1 MNRRKFTVG
10 LGSLATAGAA
20 AIGTGAFTSVEANRS
35 IEVDVANDANAF
47 FSLEGDGEYVSES
60 GDTIVI
66 ALGGPTTSGGGEG
79 FNDNAKTEVEEV
91 VTIRNQGT
99 QPAEV
104 GFGNPEQ
111 EEVLDFPAQ
120 GDFNPA
126 RVTLTIADNNESD
139 AELGPGDETSID
151 ATVNTRD
158 DLSIDPSGGQQKSV
172 TLTADAGEAD
182 DDGDSEDGVG
192 AT

>member
-35 IEVDVANDANAF
+35 IEVDVADDANAF
-47 FSLEGDGEYVSES
+47 FSLEGDGEYVSKN

-66 ALGGPTTSGGGEG
+66 DLGGPRTSGGGDG

-111 EEVLDFPAQ
+111 EEVLYFPAQ

-126 RVTLTIADNNESD
+126 RVTLTIADGSES
-139 AELGPGDETSID
+139 AAKLGPGDETSID

-158 DLSIDPSGGQQKSV
+158 DLGINPSGGQQKSV

-182 DDGDSEDGVG
+182 DGSSGVSG
-192 AT
+192 